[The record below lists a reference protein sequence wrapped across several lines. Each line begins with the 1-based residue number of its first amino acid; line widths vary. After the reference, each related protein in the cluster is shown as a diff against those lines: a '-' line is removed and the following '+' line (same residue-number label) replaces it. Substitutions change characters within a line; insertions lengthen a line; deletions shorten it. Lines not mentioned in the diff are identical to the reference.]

1 MSSADFFETRF
12 AALRS
17 PDFRNLWFG
26 QIFSAAGSMMQMA
39 ALNWQIYD
47 LTGSPVALGGIGLVR
62 VIPIVLFSL
71 LGGAFADAYDR
82 RKLLL
87 MTQTALALVAL
98 ALGLLSITHHTSLPL
113 IYILSAVGAAATA
126 FDNPSRQALIPS
138 LVPREVLPNAFAL
151 NSTGF
156 QVATIAGP
164 ALAGLVIKHYGVGGA
179 YLINAGSFLAVI
191 GALLALRFRPTP
203 RAADD
208 TSAAPGVSIA
218 ALKEGLAFVIGTP
231 ILTATMMLDFAA
243 TFFSSAS
250 ALLPIFARDIL
261 KVGPDGYGYL
271 AAFPAVG
278 SLTAGI
284 IVTFLPPI
292 SRQGRVLLW
301 AVMAYGLVTIG
312 FGFANFFALSAF
324 FLAMTGAAD
333 TVSTILRQTIRQ
345 TVTPDRLRG
354 RMVAINMIFFMG
366 GPQLG
371 ELEAGLVA
379 KAFGPIG
386 AGVSGGVGSVI
397 AAALIAAKSPW
408 LYRFRLSDWHESQ
421 ESPGPV
427 TSNR

>member
-1 MSSADFFETRF
+1 MPSASFFSSRF
-12 AALRS
+12 SALRS

-26 QIFSAAGSMMQMA
+26 QIFSAAGSMMQFA

-47 LTGSPVALGGIGLVR
+47 LTGSPVALGAIGLVR
-62 VIPIVLFSL
+62 VVPIVLFSL

-82 RKLLL
+82 RKLLM
-87 MTQTALALVAL
+87 MTQTTLALVAL
-98 ALGLLSITHHTSLPL
+98 ALGFLSITHHTTLWS
-113 IYILSAVGAAATA
+113 IYTLSAIGAAAVA

-138 LVPREVLPNAFAL
+138 LVPREHLPNAFAL

-191 GALLALRFRPTP
+191 GALLTLRFRPAP
-203 RAADD
+203 RSEED
-208 TSAAPGVSIA
+208 TSAAPAVSIA
-218 ALKEGLAFVIGTP
+218 AFKEGVAFVLGTP
-231 ILTATMMLDFAA
+231 ILTATMLIDFVA

-250 ALLPIFARDIL
+250 ALLPIFAKDIL
-261 KVGPDGYGYL
+261 HVGPDGYGFL
-271 AAFPAVG
+271 AAAPAVG
-278 SLTAGI
+278 ALLAGL

-292 SRQGRVLLW
+292 SRQGRVLVW

-312 FGFANFFALSAF
+312 FGFANIFALSAL
-324 FLAMTGAAD
+324 FLAATGAAD

-379 KAFGPIG
+379 KAFG
-386 AGVSGGVGSVI
+386 AVASVVSGGIGSVL
-397 AAALIAAKSPW
+397 AAGLIASRAPW
-408 LYRFRLSDWHESQ
+408 LMQFRLADWHEAQ
-421 ESPGPV
+421 KEEQNA
-427 TSNR
+427 TL